1 MKNIKIDSIVRVK
14 SVNFNDRVRVIAVE
28 RNIVTA
34 CTIHGKIVTTHIR
47 NIREDK

>member
-14 SVNFNDRVRVIAVE
+14 SVNFNDRIRVVAIE
-28 RNIVTA
+28 RGMVTG
-34 CTIHGKIVTTHIR
+34 CTIHGKIITTHIR